1 MIVIDK
7 EFQSLIPPLSDDE
20 YQRLEKSLV
29 KNGYQDWREPI
40 ITWNGTIIDGHNR
53 YNICDEH
60 GIKFKTMEMEFESRE
75 AAKIWIIE
83 NQFKRRNLSKYDRAE
98 LALKLEPLYAAE
110 AKRRQG
116 ERTDIRQNSD
126 ESSDDSEEGG
136 KTYHLRTDEQLAKL
150 AGTSRDTIRKVKV
163 LLHAALEQAI
173 DNGIIVRNVSSRTV
187 LPKMEQ
193 KEIRFFTLEEQ
204 KRFIDAL
211 PDSTGGR
218 ALYFIL
224 GTGIRAGELAGLRW
238 SDIDGD
244 TFTVNQTIQRI
255 RDFTADADNRSLLHA
270 GTPKT
275 KAGRRT
281 IPLPPKMQE
290 VLQIQRRRQR
300 ADKIAAGKDWVPNDL
315 VFCTETGTPYE
326 GRNLARVLHRTLKE
340 IGLPPMGVH
349 ALRHTFAT
357 RAVESG
363 MDLRTLSEI
372 LGHTKVS
379 LTLQLYAH
387 STMETKV
394 EAMNCIEKYL

>member
-1 MIVIDK
+1 MPAKASNTKRGNNDGCIRK
-7 EFQSLIPPLSDDE
+7 RSDGRWEGIYVACYKPDGTPVRRSIYGKSRTEVASQMREILRQIEQDE
-20 YQRLEKSLV
+20 YVPPVKLTVGEWMHEWLRVYCLSSKKLSTCTGYEITITQHICPYIGRVPLQDLKPFQIQETINQLV
-29 KNGYQDWREPI
+29 K
-40 ITWNGTIIDGHNR
+40 
-53 YNICDEH
+53 
-60 GIKFKTMEMEFESRE
+60 
-75 AAKIWIIE
+75 
-83 NQFKRRNLSKYDRAE
+83 
-98 LALKLEPLYAAE
+98 
-110 AKRRQG
+110 
-116 ERTDIRQNSD
+116 
-126 ESSDDSEEGG
+126 EG
-136 KTYHLRTDEQLAKL
+136 KAP
-150 AGTSRDTIRKVKV
+150 STIRKVKV

-187 LPKMEQ
+187 LLKMEQ

-211 PDSTGGR
+211 PDSTG
-218 ALYFIL
+218 
-224 GTGIRAGELAGLRW
+224 IRAGEFAGLRW

-290 VLQIQRRRQR
+290 VLKIQRRRQR

-363 MDLRTLSEI
+363 MELRTLSEI

-379 LTLQLYAH
+379 LTLQIYAH